1 MTDAPLYSRTRM
13 VDARSSNRAFIQ
25 ERQVMC
31 GCLKIYFRSKPGND
45 STPSNAAHIG
55 IILSNRLDQQRFVI
69 QQYIQLDAALGLPGN
84 HAQWE
89 EIRTQT
95 VSHMA
100 QRYGVVKIQRQR
112 LG

>member
-31 GCLKIYFRSKPGND
+31 GCLKIYLRSKPGND

-55 IILSNRLDQQRFVI
+55 IILNNRLDQERSVI
-69 QQYIQLDAALGLPGN
+69 QQYVQLDAVLSLPGN
-84 HAQWE
+84 HARWE
-89 EIRTQT
+89 EIGTQA
-95 VSHMA
+95 VSHIA
-100 QRYGVVKIQRQR
+100 QRYGVVKAQR
-112 LG
+112 